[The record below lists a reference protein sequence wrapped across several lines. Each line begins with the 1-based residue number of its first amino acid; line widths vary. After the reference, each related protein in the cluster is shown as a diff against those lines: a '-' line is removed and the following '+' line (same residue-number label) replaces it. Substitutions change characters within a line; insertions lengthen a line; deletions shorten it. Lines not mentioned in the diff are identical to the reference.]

1 MAPQSG
7 SRQTF
12 TTRSSRRSA
21 AFAGNV
27 RVIEN
32 IYSPGRQQDK
42 HAHPY
47 ASISVVLAGSVS
59 ESVGHQVENAFPL
72 SVVVKPGDTEH
83 ADRFGTIGA
92 RMFSVHLEP
101 PIIESLVD
109 GDLKL
114 SRWQWVHGGAV
125 ARWMLCLLQ
134 AYRRTALPNGEL
146 EDIVYEV
153 LASLPTAKSMRAG
166 IPPRWLERV
175 RQELDETFCEGV
187 RVCDLAARA
196 NVHPV
201 YLARVFRRYIGC
213 SITDYRTL
221 LKARAAAQLLAS
233 SGVPLATAAHDC
245 GFADQSH
252 MGRSFK
258 SATGLTP
265 RDYRTIVNGPYR
277 RAA

>member
-1 MAPQSG
+1 MTAQSG
-7 SRQTF
+7 SRKTF
-12 TTRSSRRSA
+12 TTRSLIRSA
-21 AFAGNV
+21 AFGGNV
-27 RVIEN
+27 RVIEH
-32 IYSPGRQQDK
+32 IYSPGDRQDK

-59 ESVGHQVENAFPL
+59 ESVGNKVENAFPL

-83 ADRFGTIGA
+83 ADRFGTAGA
-92 RMFSVHLEP
+92 RMLSVQFER
-101 PIIESLVD
+101 PIIESFIE

-114 SRWQWVHGGAV
+114 RRWQWVHGGAV

-134 AYRRTALPNGEL
+134 VYRSTALPNEEL
-146 EDIVYEV
+146 EDMVYEV
-153 LASLPTAKSMRAG
+153 FASLPIAKSMRAG
-166 IPPRWLERV
+166 SPPRWLERV
-175 RQELDETFCEGV
+175 RQELDETFCASV
-187 RVCDLAARA
+187 RVSDLAASA

-201 YLARVFRRYIGC
+201 YLARVFRRYVGC

-221 LKARAAAQLLAS
+221 LKARAAAELLAS
-233 SGVPLATAAHDC
+233 SGLPLATTAHDC

-265 RDYRTIVNGPYR
+265 RQYRTIVNAPYR
-277 RAA
+277 RVA